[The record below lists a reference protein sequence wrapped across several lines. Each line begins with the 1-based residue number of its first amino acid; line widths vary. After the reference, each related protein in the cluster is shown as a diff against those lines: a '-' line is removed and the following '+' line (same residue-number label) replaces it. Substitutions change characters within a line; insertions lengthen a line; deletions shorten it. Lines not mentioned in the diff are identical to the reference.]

1 MNCRQCGNEVQPEEV
16 FCGQCGTAT
25 NFSVSPTNM
34 VNSVP
39 LGIEDVTILYGDT
52 SHAPQQIRT
61 PHPQTAP
68 HPQTRKLFSPPRGLF
83 TSSHYTQKTPGVQER
98 SVDGKQ
104 QQTEF
109 YQNLT
114 EAISLPSSDVVL
126 GQAYDKSQQVLPDL
140 QAQKDLSAIE
150 QHRLSARLPIQSLQA
165 DQQGLSRSV
174 HSGQGYDYVRPVKF
188 VVPPQT
194 HKQHSSAIVLIVSLC
209 IIIVLVSSIAI
220 TTFFLRGSFVNNGS
234 ASPTFAAQPTVEP
247 TATPMP
253 QDTPTPT
260 AVPTPLPDAGFTW
273 CGPTC
278 TNYGFS
284 VEYPVGWQLG
294 GTPTNNGIQ
303 FTNPAQPDQTA
314 TFKTLGSTSGSAGDL
329 LNSEL
334 QANFM
339 TKSGY
344 APPQGTGVTTLGGG
358 TWLATTVYYQGTGG
372 YNSSINQQLQA
383 TDGYNPSVN
392 QQREHVA
399 IYTIVYQSKGYVIEI
414 QAPDPDGQ
422 QFTLIYNTYYA
433 AMLSKFSFV

>member
-1 MNCRQCGNEVQPEEV
+1 M
-16 FCGQCGTAT
+16 
-25 NFSVSPTNM
+25 M
-34 VNSVP
+34 NSVP
-39 LGIEDVTILYGDT
+39 LGGEDVTGLYKNM

-61 PHPQTAP
+61 LHPQIPSAQTP
-68 HPQTRKLFSPPRGLF
+68 PYPQTRKLFSPPGSLF
-83 TSSHYTQKTPGVQER
+83 ASSHPAQKTPGAQQGSLDV
-98 SVDGKQ
+98 KQ
-104 QQTEF
+104 QKTEF
-109 YQNLT
+109 YQNPT
-114 EAISLPSSDVVL
+114 EAISLPSSDAILSQVE
-126 GQAYDKSQQVLPDL
+126 DNSQQVLPDL
-140 QAQKDLSAIE
+140 QVQKDLPTMG
-150 QHRLSARLPIQSLQA
+150 QHRLSVRQPIRSLQA
-165 DQQGLSRSV
+165 DQHGLSRSA
-174 HSGQGYDYVRPVKF
+174 HSGQGYDYVRPMKLA
-188 VVPPQT
+188 VPPRP

-209 IIIVLVSSIAI
+209 IIIVLVSIIAI
-220 TTFFLRGSFVNNGS
+220 TTLFLKGSFESTVNNGS
-234 ASPTFAAQPTVEP
+234 ASPTSVVQSTLEP
-247 TATPMP
+247 TATPTP

-303 FTNPAQPDQTA
+303 FTNPARPDQTA
-314 TFKTLGSTSGSAGDL
+314 TFKTLGLTSGSAGDL

-344 APPQGTGVTTLGGG
+344 VSPQGTGVTTLGGG
-358 TWLATTVYYQGTGG
+358 TWLATTVYYQ
-372 YNSSINQQLQA
+372 
-383 TDGYNPSVN
+383 SVD